1 MSCLEVASWTIAPA
15 LYKLDYNP
23 RTGRVRDA
31 EAEKPTLQVLVGK
44 CMAWDAPPYVK
55 RQRTMLLTPRPS
67 AKRSPEQTMA
77 AQATDQDERA
87 LSSVREHHEAG
98 GFLSKAKFRS
108 RIILYAL
115 PGCPR
120 WTTTK
125 PYADCFDYIIVGAG
139 TAGCV
144 LANRLT

>member
-23 RTGRVRDA
+23 RSGRVRDA
-31 EAEKPTLQVLVGK
+31 EAEEPTLQVLVGK
-44 CMAWDAPPYVK
+44 CMAWDALHLTSNGK
-55 RQRTMLLTPRPS
+55 RTMLLTPRPS

-108 RIILYAL
+108 RIIL
-115 PGCPR
+115 
-120 WTTTK
+120 
-125 PYADCFDYIIVGAG
+125 
-139 TAGCV
+139 
-144 LANRLT
+144 

>member
-23 RTGRVRDA
+23 RSGRVRDA
-31 EAEKPTLQVLVGK
+31 EAEEPTLQILVGLWRGTLHLTSNGK
-44 CMAWDAPPYVK
+44 
-55 RQRTMLLTPRPS
+55 RTMLLTPRPS

-108 RIILYAL
+108 RIIL
-115 PGCPR
+115 
-120 WTTTK
+120 
-125 PYADCFDYIIVGAG
+125 
-139 TAGCV
+139 
-144 LANRLT
+144 